1 MQSYLKYKE
10 YYDRKAKASPLKQND
25 YCFILQPIADH
36 QGSKILFREFRWIG
50 PYIIEQVL
58 PNENYFVIKLNC
70 NKTQILHRIRLRN
83 YEPNVPLRDERPEG
97 NLQPDEE
104 TVIPQHDLYVI
115 TWETN
120 FGDFQSDHRIET
132 YDQQNERADNSGE
145 AAETVEPPDQ
155 ILTDVDLRSTGRDA
169 TDELPSN
176 PMPQD
181 NDAEVFQDDE
191 TSSGGVILSCPKY

>member
-36 QGSKILFREFRWIG
+36 QGSKIPFREFRWTG

-58 PNENYFVIKLNC
+58 PNENYIVRKLNS
-70 NKTQILHRIRLRN
+70 NNTQILHRIRLRK

-97 NLQPDEE
+97 NLQPDEDI
-104 TVIPQHDLYVI
+104 VIPQDDLYVI

-120 FGDFQSDHRIET
+120 FGDLQADHCNET
-132 YDQQNERADNSGE
+132 HNQDNEQNTNTNDDTE
-145 AAETVEPPDQ
+145 AVEQLDQ
-155 ILTDVDLRSTGRDA
+155 ILTDVDLRSTGRSS
-169 TDELPSN
+169 TNEIP
-176 PMPQD
+176 PQPH
-181 NDAEVFQDDE
+181 NARR
-191 TSSGGVILSCPKY
+191 